1 MKGFTS
7 KVLSVLIQ
15 NWVEILNQQF
25 LPPAISRDYLI
36 LSLAWIFSSREKLL
50 KNGLSVRI
58 YCYVSFKFA
67 FLEEPQLF
75 RKSGK
80 SNKSIPKDLDRYMG
94 DQIG

>member
-1 MKGFTS
+1 M
-7 KVLSVLIQ
+7 
-15 NWVEILNQQF
+15 
-25 LPPAISRDYLI
+25 
-36 LSLAWIFSSREKLL
+36 AWIFSSREKLL

-80 SNKSIPKDLDRYMG
+80 SKKSIPKDLDRYMG